1 MGSVGKV
8 NSTETNKALKR
19 LDKAAAN
26 TSQEWRDE
34 YFEGDTRY
42 IQNPITTKYD
52 DNYWETQGE
61 IYDKLSKLPGKDFGQ
76 SYMIKNSKIQTVP
89 VNKIEGLQNYVD
101 QSYLRTLIE
110 QNVGVNTKGHTG
122 TGETILIKY
131 KNKYW
136 VMDGNHRVAAAKL
149 RGKKEIKTK
158 VFNLK

>member
-8 NSTETNKALKR
+8 NSNETSKALKR

-34 YFEGDTRY
+34 FVDGDTKY
-42 IQNPITTKYD
+42 IQNPLTTNYD
-52 DNYWETQGE
+52 DNYWEIHSE
-61 IYDKLSKLPGKDFGQ
+61 IHTKLAELPGKDYGQ
-76 SYMIKNSKIQTVP
+76 AYMIKHSKIQTVP
-89 VNKIEGLQNYVD
+89 MNKIEGLQDYVD
-101 QSYLRTLIE
+101 LNYLRSLIN
-110 QNVGVNTKGHTG
+110 QNTPVNAKGYTG
-122 TGETILIKY
+122 TGEAILVKY

-149 RGKKEIKTK
+149 RGKKEIRTR